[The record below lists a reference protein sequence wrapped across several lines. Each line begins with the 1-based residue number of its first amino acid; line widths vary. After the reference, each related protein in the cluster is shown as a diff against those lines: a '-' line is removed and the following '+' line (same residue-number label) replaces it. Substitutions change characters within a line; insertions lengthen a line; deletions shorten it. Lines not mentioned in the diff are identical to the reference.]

1 MTKTRILAAT
11 LLAAASFGTMSA
23 ANAVVPG
30 SDTYERARD
39 GAAVMSVVRGEA
51 AQRGGASTRSTA
63 TYGFPTATSSSG
75 ALVPGSRS
83 VDDAADR
90 DAVMSVINGT
100 PGASYTPGPAG
111 VGSIVPGSD
120 SF

>member
-1 MTKTRILAAT
+1 MTKTHILAAT
-11 LLAAASFGTMSA
+11 LLTAASFASLST

-39 GAAVMSVVRGEA
+39 GAAVQSVIEGTA
-51 AQRGGASTRSTA
+51 AQRSGTVTQSTS
-63 TYGFPTATSSSG
+63 YGFPNATSPGGS
-75 ALVPGSRS
+75 LVPGSRS
-83 VDDAADR
+83 VDDAAER

-100 PGASYTPGPAG
+100 PGASYTAGPGG
-111 VGSIVPGSD
+111 IGSIVPGSD

>member
-1 MTKTRILAAT
+1 MTKTRIIASA

-23 ANAVVPG
+23 AQAVVPG

-39 GAAVMSVVRGEA
+39 GAAVMSVIEGT
-51 AQRGGASTRSTA
+51 ASRVDVGTVTDRA
-63 TYGFPTATSSSG
+63 IYGFPNATSSNG

-83 VDDAADR
+83 VDDAAER
-90 DAVMSVINGT
+90 DAVMSVITGT
-100 PGASYTPGPAG
+100 PGASYTAGPAG
-111 VGSIVPGSD
+111 VGTIVPGSD

>member
-39 GAAVMSVVRGEA
+39 GAAVMSVVRGTASEAGATA
-51 AQRGGASTRSTA
+51 AQDQA
-63 TYGFPTATSSSG
+63 TYGFPNTARSSNG

-83 VDDAADR
+83 VEDTADR

-100 PGASYTPGPAG
+100 PGANFTASPGI
-111 VGSIVPGSD
+111 GSIVPGSD

>member
-1 MTKTRILAAT
+1 MTKTRILAAA
-11 LLAAASFGTMSA
+11 LLAAASFGTMSSA
-23 ANAVVPG
+23 HALVPG

-39 GAAVMSVVRGEA
+39 GAAVQSVIEGA
-51 AQRGGASTRSTA
+51 AARRGGTA
-63 TYGFPTATSSSG
+63 TESTTSYGFPNATSSNG

-83 VDDAADR
+83 VDDAAER

-100 PGASYTPGPAG
+100 PGASYTAGPGG
-111 VGSIVPGSD
+111 IGSIVPGSD